1 VLYCDPYL
9 KKRISYTYNDQNFIF
24 DVGHTIF
31 SSFQIDDGTT
41 LLLRTID
48 VHARTPPHHILD
60 LGCGCGVLGIV
71 LARCFPDAHV
81 TLIDRDLLA
90 VRYAQHNC
98 LLNTTPNTQVIGSV
112 GLELAPPGPYDLVVS
127 NIPAKIGDE
136 AIEHEFIL
144 APLEHLHPDGEFWL
158 VVVSGLNR
166 LIPRIGV
173 RHNLKLKEM
182 KKRSGHTVY
191 RLRKE

>member
-1 VLYCDPYL
+1 MLYSDPYL

-31 SSFQIDDGTT
+31 SSFQIDDGTS
-41 LLLRTID
+41 LLLRTMD
-48 VHARTPPHHILD
+48 ARRVASPRRILD

-71 LARCFPDAHV
+71 LARWFPDAHV

-98 LLNTTPNTQVIGSV
+98 LLNTTHNTQVIGSI
-112 GLELAPPGPYDLVVS
+112 GLEHAPPGPYDLVVS

-136 AIEHEFIL
+136 AIEHDFIL
-144 APLEHLHPDGEFWL
+144 MPREHIAPAGEFWL

-173 RHNLKLKEM
+173 RHNLNLKEM

-191 RLRKE
+191 RLRTE

>member
-1 VLYCDPYL
+1 MLDSDPYL
-9 KKRISYTYNDQNFIF
+9 KKRISYTYNGQDFIF

-31 SSFQIDDGTT
+31 SSFQIDDGTS
-41 LLLRTID
+41 LLLRMMD
-48 VHARTPPHHILD
+48 GSVLTPPQRILD
-60 LGCGCGVLGIV
+60 LGCGCGVIGIV
-71 LARCFPDAHV
+71 LARWFPNAHV

-112 GLELAPPGPYDLVVS
+112 GLEHAPTDPYMLIVS

-136 AIEHEFIL
+136 AIEQEFIL
-144 APLEHLHPDGEFWL
+144 APLDRLAPEGEYWL

-173 RHNLKLKEM
+173 RHNLNLKEM

-191 RLRKE
+191 RLRHE